1 MIVMDENLKTNIYE
15 ELKKDPRIDEKDIR
29 MKIQEGS
36 ITLEGEVPSFND
48 FRTVLEIIKSA
59 DSNMVINNKLKI
71 NYQHGRKIPEDEKIR
86 KHIENSL
93 SWDTRFD
100 ERYLEV
106 SVEGGNVQLKGVVDS
121 YWKVPEIEKKISGI
135 YGVNSIQNNLTVV
148 PSRELQDRTIA
159 QKISGSLNRAR
170 DIDTSNIQITVD
182 NGEVTLSG
190 TVLKKYQK
198 NIAEEITMFTP
209 GVVLVNNDLLVK
221 K

>member
-1 MIVMDENLKTNIYE
+1 
-15 ELKKDPRIDEKDIR
+15 
-29 MKIQEGS
+29 
-36 ITLEGEVPSFND
+36 
-48 FRTVLEIIKSA
+48 SA